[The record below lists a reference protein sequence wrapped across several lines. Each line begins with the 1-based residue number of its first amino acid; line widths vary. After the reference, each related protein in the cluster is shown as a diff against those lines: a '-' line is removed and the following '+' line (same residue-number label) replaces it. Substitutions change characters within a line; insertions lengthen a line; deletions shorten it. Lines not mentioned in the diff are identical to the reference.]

1 MKLGII
7 CAMDVEAELLC
18 DALQQPTT
26 THRAHTTF
34 MEGTLEGCPVVVVRS
49 GIGKINASVC
59 TQILIDL
66 FGVTHIINSGAA
78 GSLDNRIAIGDIV
91 VSSDAVHHD
100 VDARI
105 FGYAQG
111 EVPGLHTRA
120 FPADTTLQQACV
132 GACKRSEC
140 TADVFVGRV
149 VSGDQFIADRE
160 KKQQLARDFKAL
172 CCEME
177 GASVAQTCW
186 LNNIPF
192 VIIRAISDKADDSQQ
207 VEYPVF
213 EKTAGHTSA
222 QVVLFL
228 AEYLANTT
236 EQH

>member
-1 MKLGII
+1 M
-7 CAMDVEAELLC
+7 
-18 DALQQPTT
+18 
-26 THRAHTTF
+26 
-34 MEGTLEGCPVVVVRS
+34 
-49 GIGKINASVC
+49 
-59 TQILIDL
+59 
-66 FGVTHIINSGAA
+66 
-78 GSLDNRIAIGDIV
+78 
-91 VSSDAVHHD
+91 
-100 VDARI
+100 
-105 FGYAQG
+105 
-111 EVPGLHTRA
+111 
-120 FPADTTLQQACV
+120 
-132 GACKRSEC
+132 
-140 TADVFVGRV
+140 GRV

-213 EKTAGHTSA
+213 EKPAGHTSA

-236 EQH
+236 AQH